1 MPASCVL
8 CDRQA
13 KFGNFT
19 LKKCTGPSNRGHL
32 GCRCKYNSQTS
43 ELRPE
48 EIHHGYICPGLKFS
62 AHGCMEHRSQLGD
75 GARFERPD
83 SRRQTTKRLLEIQQ
97 RQNEVLEGCPVDH
110 DGEEHMSRLSK
121 AVAHNNEELIQI
133 DSCCSFDSDDSMQV
147 DEDQHECTTDR
158 TLTWVGDAT
167 AASGPIA
174 LSEILF
180 LSFDGKVRLDADVDM
195 KVAMLGGK
203 IFHAPLY
210 IALVT
215 LHTK

>member
-32 GCRCKYNSQTS
+32 GCRCKDNSQTS

-62 AHGCMEHRSQLGD
+62 ARGCMKHRSQLGD

-83 SRRQTTKRLLEIQQ
+83 SRRHTTKRLLEIQQ

-110 DGEEHMSRLSK
+110 DGEDHMRRLSK
-121 AVAHNNEELIQI
+121 VMAHNNKELMQI
-133 DSCCSFDSDDSMQV
+133 VSYCSFDSDDSMQAAV
-147 DEDQHECTTDR
+147 SMLLSLSHSSDEAQCRPQAHGSPQQC
-158 TLTWVGDAT
+158 
-167 AASGPIA
+167 
-174 LSEILF
+174 
-180 LSFDGKVRLDADVDM
+180 
-195 KVAMLGGK
+195 AM
-203 IFHAPLY
+203 
-210 IALVT
+210 
-215 LHTK
+215 